1 MTERGCYLVCDHY
14 VGDDGMSN
22 DALHMTVE
30 EQRDCLKA
38 AGFGAVTNL
47 LAMSGLV
54 LHRALH

>member
-22 DALHMTVE
+22 DALYMTVE
-30 EQRDCLKA
+30 EQRGCLKA